1 MTSRAKIAVIQ
12 FPGSNTELETIAAIE
27 RNGMTPISHLWNEPA
42 SNLEL
47 CDGYIIVGG
56 FSYEDR
62 SRSGIIASL
71 DPVINTLKKQALV
84 GKPVLGVCNGAQI
97 LVESGMVPGNK
108 GFDTIVGLSENKRV
122 RSGQVV
128 GTGYYNTWCYLK
140 SNKESVSAFIDK
152 SDDGLLLQIPIAHA
166 EGRFVMDK
174 KLQEVVES
182 TNLAV
187 YHYCNQDGEIIND
200 FPVNPNGSID
210 NIAALGNVAGN
221 VMAIMP
227 HPERTYKGDPVFKS
241 LNNFLNS
248 DDVFSYKALRY
259 ESKKITI
266 SPFKKPKKTT
276 ELLISMIIAD
286 NEAISVEK
294 CIERLGQTNAGIKK
308 YLHLEIEHEGVLD
321 IENIYETDVLFN
333 PSKEF
338 ITTNIDK
345 GSGFRFLVREK
356 ENIGGRKMKETLH
369 RRFGFNNITNI
380 LKGTVWEI
388 NSKEK
393 QIKKDIDL
401 ILNSHILCNPISQE
415 CHEY

>member
-1 MTSRAKIAVIQ
+1 MIDKSKIAIIQ

-27 RNGMTPISHLWNEPA
+27 RNGMTPISHLWNEPS
-42 SNLEL
+42 SNLEQYSGFIL
-47 CDGYIIVGG
+47 VGG

-71 DPVINTLKKQALV
+71 DPIMNTLKKQALK
-84 GKPVLGVCNGAQI
+84 GKPVLGICNGAQI
-97 LVESGMVPGNK
+97 LVESGMVPGN
-108 GFDTIVGLSENKRV
+108 GNFDTMVSLTENKRV
-122 RSGQVV
+122 KGGQVV

-140 SNKESVSAFIDK
+140 SNEKSVSAFIDG
-152 SDDGLLLQIPIAHA
+152 SDMGLLHIPIAHA
-166 EGRFVMDK
+166 EGRFMMDS
-174 KLQEVVES
+174 KLHQAVEKS
-182 TNLAV
+182 NLAV
-187 YHYCNQDGEIIND
+187 YRYCDKGGSIIND
-200 FPVNPNGSID
+200 FPINPNGSID

-227 HPERTYKGDPVFKS
+227 HPERTHGGDSIFRA
-241 LNNFLNS
+241 LNNFLS
-248 DDVFSYKALRY
+248 TDEVFSYKALSY
-259 ESKKITI
+259 DCKKIKVA
-266 SPFKKPKKTT
+266 PFKKSKETT

-286 NEAISVEK
+286 NEAISVQK
-294 CIERLGQTNAGIKK
+294 CIERLGKTSVPIKK
-308 YLHLEIEHEGVLD
+308 YLHLEIEHEGPLNMESV
-321 IENIYETDVLFN
+321 YETDVLFN

-338 ITTNIDK
+338 IVTNVK
-345 GSGFRFLVREK
+345 RNSGSRFLVREK
-356 ENIGGRKMKETLH
+356 ENIGGRKMKETLQK
-369 RRFGFNNITNI
+369 RFGFSGITNI

>member
-12 FPGSNTELETIAAIE
+12 FPGSNTELETIAAID

-227 HPERTYKGDPVFKS
+227 HPERTDKGDPVFKS

-308 YLHLEIEHEGVLD
+308 YLHLEIEHDGVLD

>member
-1 MTSRAKIAVIQ
+1 MTSRSTIAVIQ

-27 RNGMTPISHLWNEPA
+27 RNGMIPISHLWNEPS

-47 CDGYIIVGG
+47 CDGYVIVGG

-71 DPVINTLKKQALV
+71 DPVMNTLKKQALI

-97 LVESGMVPGNK
+97 LVESGMVPGNN
-108 GFDTIVGLSENKRV
+108 GFDTVVSLAENKRV
-122 RSGQVV
+122 KSGRVV

-140 SNKESVSAFIDK
+140 SNKASVSAFIDK
-152 SDDGLLLQIPIAHA
+152 SDNGLLQIPIAHA
-166 EGRFVMDK
+166 EGRFMMDK
-174 KLQEVVES
+174 KLQTIAETS
-182 TNLAV
+182 NLAV
-187 YHYCNQDGEIIND
+187 YKYCNEDGEIIND

-227 HPERTYKGDPVFKS
+227 HPERTHKGDPIFRS
-241 LNNFLNS
+241 LNSFLNS
-248 DDVFSYKALRY
+248 DDVFSYKALNY
-259 ESKKITI
+259 ESKKINI
-266 SPFKKPKKTT
+266 SPFKKSKNST
-276 ELLISMIIAD
+276 EILISMIIAD

-294 CIERLGQTNAGIKK
+294 CIERLGKNSANIKK
-308 YLHLEIEHEGVLD
+308 YLHLEIEHDGALD

-338 ITTNIDK
+338 IATTVDR
-345 GSGFRFLVREK
+345 GSGSRFLVREK
-356 ENIGGRKMKETLH
+356 ENIGGRKMKETLQK
-369 RRFGFNNITNI
+369 RFGFNNITNI

>member
-1 MTSRAKIAVIQ
+1 MIDKPKIAIIQ

-27 RNGMTPISHLWNEPA
+27 RNGMTPISHLWNEPS
-42 SNLEL
+42 SNLEQYS
-47 CDGYIIVGG
+47 GYILVGG

-71 DPVINTLKKQALV
+71 DPIMNTLKKQALK
-84 GKPVLGVCNGAQI
+84 GKPVLGICNGAQI
-97 LVESGMVPGNK
+97 LVESGMVPGN
-108 GFDTIVGLSENKRV
+108 GNFDTMVSLTENKRV
-122 RSGQVV
+122 KGGQVV

-140 SNKESVSAFIDK
+140 SNEKSASAFIDG
-152 SDDGLLLQIPIAHA
+152 SDMGLLHIPIAHA
-166 EGRFVMDK
+166 EGRFMMDS
-174 KLQEVVES
+174 KLHQAVEKS
-182 TNLAV
+182 NLAV
-187 YHYCNQDGEIIND
+187 YRYCDKGGSIIND
-200 FPVNPNGSID
+200 FPINPNGSID

-227 HPERTYKGDPVFKS
+227 HPERTHGGDSIFRA
-241 LNNFLNS
+241 LNS
-248 DDVFSYKALRY
+248 FLSTDEVFSYKALSY
-259 ESKKITI
+259 DCKKMKVA
-266 SPFKKPKKTT
+266 PFKKSKETT

-286 NEAISVEK
+286 NEAISVQK
-294 CIERLGQTNAGIKK
+294 CIERLGKTSVPIKK
-308 YLHLEIEHEGVLD
+308 YLHLEIEHEGPLNMDSV
-321 IENIYETDVLFN
+321 YETDVLFN

-338 ITTNIDK
+338 IVTDVKRNS
-345 GSGFRFLVREK
+345 GSRFLVREK
-356 ENIGGRKMKETLH
+356 ENIGGRKMKETLQK
-369 RRFGFNNITNI
+369 RFGFNNITNI

>member
-1 MTSRAKIAVIQ
+1 MIDKSKIAIIQ

-27 RNGMTPISHLWNEPA
+27 RNGMTPISHLWNEPS
-42 SNLEL
+42 SNLEQYSGFIL
-47 CDGYIIVGG
+47 VGG

-71 DPVINTLKKQALV
+71 DPIMNTLKKQALK
-84 GKPVLGVCNGAQI
+84 GKPVLGICNGAQI
-97 LVESGMVPGNK
+97 LVESGMVPGN
-108 GFDTIVGLSENKRV
+108 GNFDTMVSLTENKRV
-122 RSGQVV
+122 KGGQVV

-140 SNKESVSAFIDK
+140 SNEKSVSAFIDR
-152 SDDGLLLQIPIAHA
+152 SDVGLLHIPIAHA
-166 EGRFVMDK
+166 EGRFMMDS
-174 KLQEVVES
+174 KLHQAVEKS
-182 TNLAV
+182 NLAV
-187 YHYCNQDGEIIND
+187 YRYCDKGGSIIND
-200 FPVNPNGSID
+200 FPINPNGSID

-227 HPERTYKGDPVFKS
+227 HPERTHGGDSIFRA
-241 LNNFLNS
+241 LNNFLS
-248 DDVFSYKALRY
+248 TDEVFSYKALSY
-259 ESKKITI
+259 DCKKIKVA
-266 SPFKKPKKTT
+266 PFKKSKETT

-286 NEAISVEK
+286 NEAISVQK
-294 CIERLGQTNAGIKK
+294 CIERLGKTSVPIKK
-308 YLHLEIEHEGVLD
+308 YLHLEIEHEGPLNMESV
-321 IENIYETDVLFN
+321 YETDVLFN

-338 ITTNIDK
+338 IVTNVK
-345 GSGFRFLVREK
+345 RNSGSRFLVREK
-356 ENIGGRKMKETLH
+356 ENIGGRKMKETLQK
-369 RRFGFNNITNI
+369 RFGFSGITNI

>member
-1 MTSRAKIAVIQ
+1 MIDKSKIAIIQ

-27 RNGMTPISHLWNEPA
+27 RNGMTPISHLWNEPS
-42 SNLEL
+42 SNLEQYSGFIL
-47 CDGYIIVGG
+47 VGG

-71 DPVINTLKKQALV
+71 DPIMNTLKKQALK
-84 GKPVLGVCNGAQI
+84 GKPVLGICNGAQI
-97 LVESGMVPGNK
+97 LVESGMVPGN
-108 GFDTIVGLSENKRV
+108 GNFDTMVSLTENKRV
-122 RSGQVV
+122 KGRQVV

-140 SNKESVSAFIDK
+140 SNEKSVSAFIDG
-152 SDDGLLLQIPIAHA
+152 SDMGLLHIPIAHA
-166 EGRFVMDK
+166 EGRFMVDS
-174 KLQEVVES
+174 KLHQAVEKS
-182 TNLAV
+182 NLAV
-187 YHYCNQDGEIIND
+187 YRYCDKGGSIIND
-200 FPVNPNGSID
+200 FPINPNGSID

-227 HPERTYKGDPVFKS
+227 HPERTHGGDSIFRA
-241 LNNFLNS
+241 LNNFLS
-248 DDVFSYKALRY
+248 TDEVFSYKALSY
-259 ESKKITI
+259 DCKKIKVA
-266 SPFKKPKKTT
+266 PFKKSKETT

-286 NEAISVEK
+286 NEAISVQK
-294 CIERLGQTNAGIKK
+294 CIERLGKTSVPIKK
-308 YLHLEIEHEGVLD
+308 YLHLEIEHEGPLNMESV
-321 IENIYETDVLFN
+321 YETDVLFN

-338 ITTNIDK
+338 IVTNVK
-345 GSGFRFLVREK
+345 RNSGSRFLVREK
-356 ENIGGRKMKETLH
+356 ENIGGRKMKETLQK
-369 RRFGFNNITNI
+369 RFGFSGITNI

>member
-308 YLHLEIEHEGVLD
+308 YLHLEIEHDGVLD

-401 ILNSHILCNPISQE
+401 ILNSHNLCNPISQE

>member
-1 MTSRAKIAVIQ
+1 MISRAKIAVIQ

-259 ESKKITI
+259 ESKKITV

-308 YLHLEIEHEGVLD
+308 YLHLEIEHDGMLD